1 MSFEP
6 IDVESA
12 LDGLRKA
19 LASQGGVEREYSES
33 ALQFASA
40 APRTADADEA
50 RRMARRHAEW
60 FLLERPSDALGGA
73 PAEWALHHL
82 AELDAP
88 ELEESA
94 LHALLSSRCGVFE
107 VTSVNAGEGAWVRDL
122 GAGGEYPLHEPE
134 ASRELAPGDLI
145 VGRLFAVGESLY
157 SVSPAAGV
165 FRNAR
170 LREALQR
177 DVENLRLGRRGVL
190 RLSQLELEVMF
201 WGGGGFANAEPLTR
215 AREFFARAGLGAVEI
230 ETLFQELA
238 ATPYEPGRWVHGV
251 RDGLAV
257 VLEKLAFETHV
268 DLEQARRLLLEAWPA
283 LANPSPRAA
292 SNAAPQ
298 RKDAVR
304 GDVRAAMEA
313 FDRGREAGR
322 DLEELF
328 RELERDLELE
338 SEEIDPDAIDG
349 APAPDFPGVVAAMVQ
364 EYVWETER
372 EQGPAAARAAAPLA
386 KFAEFGENIGVFENL
401 GAHEL
406 LLFTALWLPE
416 RGALSSAAEARAVLS
431 ALQRFCDWTQETQ
444 DIALGDAYREH
455 IAGLELLL
463 PRVIEANAR
472 RAGASS
478 DPERGALYQLLTLE
492 VGAARVRDRRGDELD
507 VRLERGLAELLAPG
521 DWLRM
526 SVDDSGLAQV
536 HCCYPPQVAALAP

>member
-19 LASQGGVEREYSES
+19 LAPQDGVEREYSES

-73 PAEWALHHL
+73 PAEWALHNL

-94 LHALLSSRCGVFE
+94 LQALLSSRCGVFD
-107 VTSVNAGEGAWVRDL
+107 VTSVKAGEGAWVRDL

-177 DVENLRLGRRGVL
+177 DVESLRLGRRGVL

-201 WGGGGFANAEPLTR
+201 WGGGGFANAEPLAR

-230 ETLFQELA
+230 EALFQELA

-257 VLEKLAFETHV
+257 VLERLAFETHV

-283 LANPSPRAA
+283 LANPQRAA
-292 SNAAPQ
+292 PTVASQ

-304 GDVRAAMEA
+304 GDVRAAMDA
-313 FDRGREAGR
+313 FDRGRDAGR

-372 EQGPAAARAAAPLA
+372 EHGPDAARAAAPLA
-386 KFAEFGENIGVFENL
+386 KFAQFGENIGVFENL

-406 LLFTALWLPE
+406 LLFAALWLPE
-416 RGALSSAAEARAVLS
+416 RGALTSADEARAVLS

-455 IAGLELLL
+455 LAGIELLL
-463 PRVIEANAR
+463 PRLIEANAQR
-472 RAGASS
+472 DGASS
-478 DPERGALYQLLTLE
+478 DPERGALYELLALE
-492 VGAARVRDRRGDELD
+492 GVAGRVRDRRGDELD
-507 VRLERGLAELLAPG
+507 VGLPSGLAARLAPG

-526 SVDDSGLAQV
+526 SIDDAGRALV
-536 HCCYPPQVAALAP
+536 HCCYPPQVARLAP